1 MRPVGKSSFF
11 VVLCIATFCVAAALV
26 TVLAAQ
32 EISQP
37 MVSQPVMQVQAGV
50 AGDSI
55 LETAP
60 SAAVPTAPTA
70 PVTAAVQASVQGMP
84 AGAPSVSALQNQ
96 PPRKEGVFF
105 QPVRF
110 TGAKGLLV
118 SIAAGQAFSEV
129 KPAPRTFG
137 FQVLKTYR
145 VCVTGIPKY
154 PGVTLYPTIQ
164 VLDRTYPPM
173 GQELDY
179 PIIVELSTEDLQSA
193 IQGKFVTRVIYLE
206 NPDTALPVPE
216 LNGEQGVF
224 DVPKDADPFAVAKT
238 LGRPVAVLR
247 IGGRGP
253 SANGSF
259 DPDFMFGSP
268 EFVPYEP

>member
-1 MRPVGKSSFF
+1 MKPVGKSSFF

-37 MVSQPVMQVQAGV
+37 MVSQPMGQVPAGM
-50 AGDSI
+50 AGGSI
-55 LETAP
+55 LESAP
-60 SAAVPTAPTA
+60 SATAPAVP
-70 PVTAAVQASVQGMP
+70 VTEAVQAPIEGVP
-84 AGAPSVSALQNQ
+84 TGAPSVSALQN
-96 PPRKEGVFF
+96 PTKKEKEGVFF

-110 TGAKGLLV
+110 TGAKGLMV
-118 SIAAGQAFSEV
+118 SIAAGQTFSEV

-154 PGVTLYPTIQ
+154 PGVTLFPTIQ
-164 VLDRTYPPM
+164 VLDRTFPPL